1 MWNPFKRKNKKL
13 RELRQLSTAFAILT
27 EFSRRGL
34 IHWQVKDKLLLIE
47 ESLAVLKLAEGEEGF
62 KRFLDQAAA
71 WQNFRLIRDDYEQRR
86 IEIETDAVRE
96 AKRKYPKIDKDDIR
110 RIRQEARS
118 KMLEIDPDKLNTIHE
133 FDILVIRASAPSR
146 KDATEQNGQLLALGH
161 YDGKQVEMAMYDDV
175 KHNLT
180 NEEDVQV

>member
-27 EFSRRGL
+27 EFSRCGL

-118 KMLEIDPDKLNTIHE
+118 KMLEIAPDKLNVIHE
-133 FDILVIRASAPSR
+133 FDILVIRASVLSR